1 MPSTIS
7 AADNVAPFLGG
18 HLQQISSLP
27 PRDAL
32 DYWDAEK
39 DHMRQVVFAN
49 FDLEK
54 MKSDP
59 LAACVVQAFER
70 VWASIPKGRL
80 SGFEDH
86 SKIIGVV
93 YRMASQ
99 MHAVRDILAFSGVRD
114 QGLGGMTTP
123 IVFRPRK
130 SDDLPKPGTGDSTPL
145 LQMAVGMANL
155 RLKGGDV
162 DKDAYAKQLRL
173 TAVMRV
179 GLDDRSQH
187 FKTAEGFYA
196 GTPIDY
202 PASKSGVVADVT
214 LAGRDSRIHKS
225 AAGVQAFR
233 LEALGWEDMGYSMPL
248 AIIHDI
254 LKQYGDR
261 AIEIADVREST
272 PLKKA

>member
-1 MPSTIS
+1 MPSTIE
-7 AADNVAPFLGG
+7 ALDNVAPFLGG
-18 HLQQISSLP
+18 QLQSLAALP

-32 DYWDAEK
+32 DYWDDTKA
-39 DHMRQVVFAN
+39 HLRNVVLAN

-70 VWASIPKGRL
+70 VWASIPPGRL
-80 SGFEDH
+80 SGFQDH
-86 SKIIGVV
+86 SNITGVV
-93 YRMASQ
+93 YRLASQ
-99 MHAVRDILAFSGVRD
+99 MHAVRDILTFSGVRD
-114 QGLGGMTTP
+114 QGLGGITTP

-130 SDDLPKPGTGDSTPL
+130 SDDLPKPGTVDNGPVMR
-145 LQMAVGMANL
+145 MAMGMANL

-162 DKDAYAKQLRL
+162 DKEAYAKRLRL

-179 GLDDRSQH
+179 GLDDRSVH
-187 FKTAEGFYA
+187 FKTTEGFYA
-196 GTPIDY
+196 GTPTDY
-202 PASKSGVVADVT
+202 AAAQSPVIADVT
-214 LAGRDSRIHKS
+214 FGGRTARVHKG
-225 AAGVQAFR
+225 AAGIQAFR

-248 AIIHDI
+248 AIIHDM

-261 AIEIADVREST
+261 AIEIADPREST

>member
-1 MPSTIS
+1 MASTIS
-7 AADNVAPFLGG
+7 AVDNLAPFLGG
-18 HLQQISSLP
+18 HLQSISSLP

-32 DYWDAEK
+32 EYWDAEK
-39 DHMRQVVFAN
+39 DQLRQVVFAN

-70 VWASIPKGRL
+70 VWASIPQGRL

-86 SKIIGVV
+86 EKIIGVV
-93 YRMASQ
+93 YRIASQ
-99 MHAVRDILAFSGVRD
+99 MHAVRDILAFSGVRN
-114 QGLGGMTTP
+114 QGLGNMMTP

-130 SDDLPKPGTGDSTPL
+130 SGDLPKPGTIDNGPIMR
-145 LQMAVGMANL
+145 MAVGLASI

-187 FKTAEGFYA
+187 FKTTEGFYA
-196 GTPIDY
+196 GTPTDY
-202 PASKSGVVADVT
+202 TTSKSGVVADVT
-214 LAGRDSRIHKS
+214 LGDRTARVHKG
-225 AAGVQAFR
+225 AAGIQAFR
-233 LEALGWEDMGYSMPL
+233 LEALGWEEMGYSMPL
-248 AIIHDI
+248 AIIHDM
-254 LKQYGDR
+254 LRQYGDR
-261 AIEIADVREST
+261 AIEIADPRESI